1 MSFYRKNQ
9 LIMNK
14 KLTALLALVIIL
26 AFIGYIIYDASTGSD
41 KQEDSGILPD
51 TVYEENW
58 SVDRTCIVS
67 EGKLSSVAVAPDGN
81 IFLGGDSFVKAVD
94 NNLNDLWKLP
104 AEQKITALSVSGDTV
119 FASTQETILLIST
132 SGKLLDEWGPY
143 EDNSIITSVSAG
155 KNVIAVADAGT
166 RRVFV
171 LDKKGV
177 MRSMMGQSEEQFVIP
192 SSYFDVALD
201 GNQLFVANTGNRRV
215 ETWTTEGKK
224 LSQFGEPGT
233 APGAFCGCC
242 NPAHFALIPQ
252 GFVTA
257 EKGINRIKILDRN
270 GDFIEFVSSQNDF
283 IPSIPLDVASVDGK
297 TIYAVNSVN
306 STLYVYKHK

>member
-1 MSFYRKNQ
+1 
-9 LIMNK
+9 MNK

-41 KQEDSGILPD
+41 KQDNSGILPD

-58 SVDRTCIVS
+58 SVNRTYPVS
-67 EGKLSSVAVAPDGN
+67 EGKLSSVAVALNGK
-81 IFLGGDSFVKAVD
+81 IILGGDSFVKAVD

-104 AEQKITALSVSGDTV
+104 TEQKITALSVSGDTV
-119 FASTQETILLIST
+119 FASTQGTILLISA

-155 KNVIAVADAGT
+155 KNVLAVADAGT
-166 RRVFV
+166 RRVFL

-192 SSYFDVALD
+192 SAYFDVALD

-283 IPSIPLDVASVDGK
+283 IPSIPLDVASIDGK
-297 TIYAVNSVN
+297 TIYAANSVN
-306 STLYVYKHK
+306 STLYVFKHK

>member
-1 MSFYRKNQ
+1 
-9 LIMNK
+9 MNK